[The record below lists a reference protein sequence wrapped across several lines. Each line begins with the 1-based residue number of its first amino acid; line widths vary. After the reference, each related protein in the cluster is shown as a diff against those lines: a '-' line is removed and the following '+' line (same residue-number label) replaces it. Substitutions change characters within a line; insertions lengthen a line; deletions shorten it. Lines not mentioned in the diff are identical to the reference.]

1 MYKRTTINESV
12 QPRFLDIEEFMTYT
26 SLGRTSAMRLG
37 RYKPT
42 RYTKEAE
49 MLEKIGDVYQLSTT
63 GIPTDNQMVDTW
75 DTQDRLGKQKRSMQ
89 SALR

>member
-37 RYKPT
+37 REKPSGYIEY
-42 RYTKEAE
+42 RG
-49 MLEKIGDVYQLSTT
+49 LKI
-63 GIPTDNQMVDTW
+63 
-75 DTQDRLGKQKRSMQ
+75 
-89 SALR
+89 

>member
-37 RYKPT
+37 KEIGCTMRVGRRVLYDT
-42 RYTKEAE
+42 RKEMCIRDSVCT
-49 MLEKIGDVYQLSTT
+49 ML
-63 GIPTDNQMVDTW
+63 P
-75 DTQDRLGKQKRSMQ
+75 
-89 SALR
+89 A

>member
-37 RYKPT
+37 KEIGCTMRVVMEISNRYGT
-42 RYTKEAE
+42 VRFHNGLLLSIEVEYIRL
-49 MLEKIGDVYQLSTT
+49 LE
-63 GIPTDNQMVDTW
+63 
-75 DTQDRLGKQKRSMQ
+75 
-89 SALR
+89 

>member
-37 RYKPT
+37 
-42 RYTKEAE
+42 KE
-49 MLEKIGDVYQLSTT
+49 IGCTMRV
-63 GIPTDNQMVDTW
+63 
-75 DTQDRLGKQKRSMQ
+75 GK
-89 SALR
+89 ACII

>member
-37 RYKPT
+37 KEIGCTMRVGRRVLYDT
-42 RYTKEAE
+42 RKADQYDWKCLAVHFVGVF
-49 MLEKIGDVYQLSTT
+49 M
-63 GIPTDNQMVDTW
+63 
-75 DTQDRLGKQKRSMQ
+75 QKF
-89 SALR
+89 

>member
-37 RYKPT
+37 KEIGCTMRVGRRIVKQERTKRNYK
-42 RYTKEAE
+42 RTKAE
-49 MLEKIGDVYQLSTT
+49 PRGNY
-63 GIPTDNQMVDTW
+63 G
-75 DTQDRLGKQKRSMQ
+75 R
-89 SALR
+89 

>member
-37 RYKPT
+37 KEIGFGIIGT
-42 RYTKEAE
+42 YTKI
-49 MLEKIGDVYQLSTT
+49 ML
-63 GIPTDNQMVDTW
+63 W
-75 DTQDRLGKQKRSMQ
+75 
-89 SALR
+89 